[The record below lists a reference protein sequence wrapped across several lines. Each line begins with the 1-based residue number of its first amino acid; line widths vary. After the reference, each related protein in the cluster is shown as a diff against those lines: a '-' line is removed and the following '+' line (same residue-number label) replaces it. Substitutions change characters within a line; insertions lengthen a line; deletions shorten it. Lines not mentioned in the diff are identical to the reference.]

1 MHRREFLSLTA
12 SSVVLSHLPD
22 VESPELAGAEP
33 RAGDAH
39 AHAPAVRDAQE
50 IFPGV
55 WKLTF
60 GTPER
65 ITPASTRRYAPDG
78 AGLKALPSSGALP
91 IEVRGEATSRGYL
104 LRVPLAPYEMVY
116 GLGLQLQSFI
126 QRGLKKKL
134 RVNADPVVDSGDSH
148 APVPFYVTTRGY
160 GVLVDT
166 ARYATVYAG
175 NKQKK
180 SASDAT
186 AAPTREPVAEPASG
200 VIPAAYGRY
209 RFQDASEVLV
219 EIPEA
224 QGVDVYVFAGPT
236 LRLAVQRYNLFSGG
250 GALPPRWGLGVWYRC
265 ERDFGRAD
273 VEKLAA
279 EFRERRMP
287 CDVLGLE
294 PGWQT
299 QSYSCSYVWSD
310 KFPEPRAMAA
320 TLARQHYRLNLWEH
334 AFTHPTSPI
343 HSALAPFSG
352 DYLVWSGLVPDFL
365 TPQARQT
372 FADFHEREHV
382 SLGVAGYK
390 LDECDNSDFTRNWSF
405 PELSKFP
412 SGADGEQ
419 MHSLFG
425 LRYQDV
431 IQSVFERRGA
441 RTYGLVR
448 NSGALAAPY
457 PYALY
462 SDLYDH
468 KAFIHG
474 VAQSAFAGLL
484 WTPEV
489 RDAISPEDLVRRLQ
503 SAVLSPMALVN
514 AWYIPNPPWKQV
526 DRAENRAGRFGA
538 EWEKLEAVCRGVLEL
553 RMQLVPYLHAAFVEY
568 HRTGLPPFRPLV
580 MDWPAD
586 AETWA
591 VDDQWIVGGGLLVA
605 PVVAGQSTRTVYL
618 PAGTWYDFWTGARHE
633 GGRRVEVQPPL
644 EQIPL
649 FVKSGTLLPLARVT
663 LHTDDARSG
672 ELAVRA
678 YGGVDA
684 ALTLYEEDG
693 AHAPAITDV
702 ALSWNAARRAGTLR
716 RAGAERQPRYR
727 VVEWTPVG

>member
-1 MHRREFLSLTA
+1 MDRREFLSLSA
-12 SSVVLSHLPD
+12 GSVVASRLPECEPWA
-22 VESPELAGAEP
+22 VEDSRRHGGAPNNGGRAAPVEL
-33 RAGDAH
+33 
-39 AHAPAVRDAQE
+39 
-50 IFPGV
+50 FPGV
-55 WKLTF
+55 WRLTF

-65 ITPASTRRYAPDG
+65 ITPVSTRHYPPSAG
-78 AGLKALPSSGALP
+78 AIAALPAAGALP
-91 IEVRGEATSRGYL
+91 IDVTGEATSRGFL
-104 LRVPLAPYEMVY
+104 LRLPLAPYEMVY

-175 NKQKK
+175 NKQRKT
-180 SASDAT
+180 SN
-186 AAPTREPVAEPASG
+186 AAPTAQQQEPATVSTPAS

-209 RFQDASEVLV
+209 RFQDASEALV

-236 LRLAVQRYNLFSGG
+236 MRQAVQRYNLFAGG

-265 ERDFGRAD
+265 ERDFAQAD

-279 EFRERRMP
+279 EFRQRRMP
-287 CDVLGLE
+287 CDVIGLE

-299 QSYSCSYVWSD
+299 QAYSCSYVWSTR
-310 KFPEPRAMAA
+310 FPDPRAM
-320 TLARQHYRLNLWEH
+320 TTSLAREHFRVNLWEH
-334 AFTHPTSPI
+334 AFTHPSSPI

-352 DYLVWSGLVPDFL
+352 DYLVWNGLVPDFL
-365 TPQARQT
+365 TPQARRI

-382 SLGVAGYK
+382 ALGVAGYK

-405 PELSKFP
+405 PELSRFP
-412 SGADGEQ
+412 SDADGEQ

-431 IQSVFERRGA
+431 LQSVFERRGM

-457 PYALY
+457 PYVLY
-462 SDLYDH
+462 SDLYEH
-468 KAFIHG
+468 KAFIHA

-489 RDAISPEDLVRRLQ
+489 RDAANAEDLVRRLQ
-503 SAVLSPMALVN
+503 SAALSPMALIN

-526 DRAENRAGRFGA
+526 DRAANREGRFDPD
-538 EWEKLEAVCRGVLEL
+538 WEKLEAICRGVLEL

-568 HRTGLPPFRPLV
+568 RRTGFPPFRPLV

-586 AETWA
+586 AETWT
-591 VDDQWIVGGGLLVA
+591 VDDQWIIGPGLLVA
-605 PVVAGQSTRTVYL
+605 PVVSGQASRDVYL
-618 PAGTWYDFWTGARHE
+618 PEGAWYDFWTGKRYDGHQ
-633 GGRRVEVQPPL
+633 RIEVRPSL

-649 FVKSGTLLPLARVT
+649 FVRAGTLLPLARVT

-672 ELAVRA
+672 ELTVRA
-678 YGGVDA
+678 YGAVDA
-684 ALTLYEEDG
+684 ALTLYEDDG
-693 AHAPAITDV
+693 AHPATLTPV
-702 ALSWNAARRAGTLR
+702 TLSWNAAKRTGTLR
-716 RAGAERQPRYR
+716 RAGVARQPEYSA
-727 VVEWTPVG
+727 VAWTAIV